1 MKLNELN
8 IATFGLPYINLF
20 AFSSLQAF
28 PNIHKRRSD
37 QMATLFALCHKL
49 QTQVIESVKF
59 KNGN

>member
-1 MKLNELN
+1 MKIHQLVC
-8 IATFGLPYINLF
+8 
-20 AFSSLQAF
+20 FSSLQAF

-37 QMATLFALCHKL
+37 KMATLFALCHKL